1 MLTLVIFSPLL
12 LDLGAKTRPPDVA
25 GPFADWWLLALAV
38 GTAALHMG
46 GAFWIGRPLVVL
58 EVNNQ
63 RVEAAFRRRL
73 VLDESMPA
81 GAECEDLEAP
91 MWSLTEELR
100 RNYMS
105 LYRSFFLMNSYLGAF
120 DQVMIILPYLAVA
133 PLLFAPA
140 DERVKLGV
148 LVQVSNAFG
157 RVFGALTV
165 VAESWADVQDF
176 RSTLHRLREF
186 ERAFARKPLPTS
198 SLIPATM
205 ELRSDVVHAEVAHQE
220 EYTDPV
226 SKGA

>member
-1 MLTLVIFSPLL
+1 VLTLVIFSPLL
-12 LDLGAKTRPPDVA
+12 LELGAKTRPPDVA
-25 GPFADWWLLALAV
+25 APLADWWLLVLAV
-38 GTAALHMG
+38 GTAAFHMG
-46 GAFWIGRPLVVL
+46 GAFWIGRPLVML

-63 RVEAAFRRRL
+63 CVEAAFRRRL

-81 GAECEDLEAP
+81 GAEREDLDSP

-100 RNYMS
+100 RNYMA
-105 LYRSFFLMNSYLGAF
+105 LYRNFLLMNGYLGAF
-120 DQVMIILPYLAVA
+120 DQVMIIIPYLAVA
-133 PLLFAPA
+133 PLLFASA
-140 DERVKLGV
+140 EERVKLGV
-148 LVQVSNAFG
+148 LVQVSNAFS

-186 ERAFARKPLPTS
+186 ERAFAHKPLPTS
-198 SLIPATM
+198 SLIPTTM
-205 ELRSDVVHAEVAHQE
+205 ELRSDVVHAEVAQQE